1 MHLCCFIAGFSD
13 LLLFNIPMRYDTMMV
28 DRQVGRNAELFSQAV
43 ADIDTAEERYP
54 YMRILVSLVE
64 QAHPE
69 WRQAP
74 NKVEQMVHLVDQMSK
89 GALDD
94 DEVEEVIKMRDKE
107 RGRHH

>member
-1 MHLCCFIAGFSD
+1 
-13 LLLFNIPMRYDTMMV
+13 MRYETAMV

-43 ADIDTAEERYP
+43 AEIDTAEERYP

-74 NKVEQMVHLVDQMSK
+74 NKVEQMVQLIDMMSK
-89 GALDD
+89 GTLNE
-94 DEVEEVIKMRDKE
+94 DEVAEVIRMRDRE
-107 RGRHH
+107 RGRRR

>member
-1 MHLCCFIAGFSD
+1 
-13 LLLFNIPMRYDTMMV
+13 MRYETAMV

-43 ADIDTAEERYP
+43 AEIDTAEERYP

-74 NKVEQMVHLVDQMSK
+74 NKVEQMVQLIDMMSK
-89 GALDD
+89 GTLDE
-94 DEVEEVIKMRDKE
+94 DEVADVIRMRDRE
-107 RGRHH
+107 RGRRR

>member
-1 MHLCCFIAGFSD
+1 
-13 LLLFNIPMRYDTMMV
+13 MRYENTMV

-43 ADIDTAEERYP
+43 AEIDTAEERYP

-74 NKVEQMVHLVDQMSK
+74 NKVEQMVDLIDKMSQ
-89 GALDD
+89 GTLDD
-94 DEVEEVIKMRDKE
+94 EEVAEVIEMRDRE
-107 RGRHH
+107 RGRYR

>member
-1 MHLCCFIAGFSD
+1 
-13 LLLFNIPMRYDTMMV
+13 MRYETAMV

-43 ADIDTAEERYP
+43 AEIDTAEERYP

-74 NKVEQMVHLVDQMSK
+74 NKVEQMVQLIDMMSK
-89 GALDD
+89 GTLDE
-94 DEVEEVIKMRDKE
+94 DEVAEVIRMRDRE
-107 RGRHH
+107 RGRRR